1 MHVMSKKGF
10 RDILCACV
18 IILML
23 PCSAFIIRGMSMPY
37 DVMAGVPQDSL
48 SVQADSV
55 IGQDSMLKD
64 SLAEPDTLV
73 IPDSLSVPDS
83 SVVSDSLLL
92 PDSLAAADSLTQ
104 SDSTAADSVKVLTRR
119 ELKRMARDSVRKVKD
134 AYKDSVAMVKQQKAD
149 SIHHIKDRIR
159 TVKDSIRWSRPR
171 VLETVFLPDSLYYD
185 RIISWTTGT
194 RVNEYRHA
202 DMDTNF
208 NDWYTEYP
216 FYKEDIDAVY
226 LGTVGSAV
234 QNVNFF
240 KRREFDIFKAYAPY
254 ITYSHTPENM
264 PFFNTK
270 APYTELAYWGTI
282 FAFKDKEET
291 NVRFMHTQNITPAWN
306 LAVLFQGWKAAG
318 ILQKEATAN
327 NSLEVT
333 TNYLGKR
340 YVMNAGFIHHNI
352 DREENGGIQDSY
364 MVRDTTVDA
373 KTIAVNLQNA
383 RNKLS
388 RNTFFIN
395 HSYDILL
402 ESDLAR
408 MTKAMDADSA
418 FTATVDSLIKVKMA
432 AYERS
437 VDAAVAAAKAKA
449 AAEAR
454 AADSL
459 AALADSTA
467 AMLMDSLGT
476 ALDSTGAVLDSAAM
490 SLDSAGVMIDSAEAV
505 SDSVMTVVDTAST
518 ASAAGTAAD
527 SLLSAQVRDS
537 LSAQV
542 PDSLSS
548 VSMYASPEDSIAA
561 VRADSIATAVA
572 DSLLRASIMDTLRP
586 PTEDEII
593 ASLAD
598 SLLFGQ
604 AGNSPRL
611 TVGHI
616 GEVSRFYRFYT
627 DEITDEVG
635 RNFYNNM
642 FYINPTSSADSM
654 RLFTVENKLFFKLQP
669 WKRDAIVSE
678 ISGGVGYQWNSI
690 YAFRPD
696 MFLTGNRNIHQHN
709 MYLYAGASG
718 EYKKYLN
725 WGATAQYSFLG
736 YYQNDF
742 NVDAHVGVSFYPFK
756 DKSEPIT
763 LNGRF
768 STSLKEPDWFSQHY
782 YSNHYVWDNDFGKT
796 STTKVEASLDI
807 PKWKMEAY
815 FGYALVNNYL
825 YNDTLGIARQ
835 NTGLINV
842 MSAYL
847 RKDFKIWWF
856 HLDNQ
861 ILFQY
866 SSDKS
871 TLPLPM
877 LTFHMRYYI
886 EMEAVKNVLTVQL
899 GADAR
904 MNTPYYA
911 PAYNPA
917 LGTFQLQTRE
927 LIGYNPYID
936 IFLNLQWKRVNIF
949 LKVINVGEGWPT
961 GASSFSAYH
970 YIRPTLGFKFG
981 IHWPFY
987 IE

>member
-1 MHVMSKKGF
+1 MSKKGL

-23 PCSAFIIRGMSMPY
+23 PCSAFVIRGMSMPY
-37 DVMAGVPQDSL
+37 DVISGVPQDSL

-55 IGQDSMLKD
+55 IAQDSMLKD
-64 SLAEPDTLV
+64 SLAGPDTLV

-92 PDSLAAADSLTQ
+92 TDSLAAADSLTE
-104 SDSTAADSVKVLTRR
+104 SDSTAADSVRVLTKR
-119 ELKRMARDSVRKVKD
+119 ELKRMAKDSVRKVKD
-134 AYKDSVAMVKQQKAD
+134 AYKDSVAMVKQHMAD
-149 SIHHIKDRIR
+149 SIHHIKDSIR
-159 TVKDSIRWSRPR
+159 SVKDSIRWSKPR
-171 VLETVFLPDSLYYD
+171 VLETIFLPDSLYYD

-202 DMDTNF
+202 DMDTTF

-270 APYTELAYWGTI
+270 SPYTELAYWGTI

-291 NVRFMHTQNITPAWN
+291 NVRFMHTQNITPEWN

-318 ILQKEATAN
+318 ILEKEATAN
-327 NSLEVT
+327 NSLEIT

-352 DREENGGIQDSY
+352 NREENGGIQDSY

-402 ESDLAR
+402 ESDLTR
-408 MTKAMDADSA
+408 MRKVMDKDSV
-418 FTATVDSLIKVKMA
+418 FTATVDSLIKVRKE

-437 VDAAVAAAKAKA
+437 VDAAVAAVKAKA
-449 AAEAR
+449 EAEAR

-467 AMLMDSLGT
+467 AMQMDSLGT
-476 ALDSTGAVLDSAAM
+476 ALDSAGM
-490 SLDSAGVMIDSAEAV
+490 SLDSAGVMIDSAG
-505 SDSVMTVVDTAST
+505 SVLDTVVT
-518 ASAAGTAAD
+518 AD
-527 SLLSAQVRDS
+527 SLLSA
-537 LSAQV
+537 
-542 PDSLSS
+542 PGTDSLSS
-548 VSMYASPEDSIAA
+548 VSKYASPEDSIAA

-654 RLFTVENKLFFKLQP
+654 RMFTVENKLFFKLQP

-678 ISGGVGYQWNSI
+678 VSGGVGYQWNSI

-696 MFLTGNRNIHQHN
+696 MFLTGNSNINQHN

-807 PKWKMEAY
+807 PKWDMEAY

-866 SSDKS
+866 SSDES

-877 LTFHMRYYI
+877 FTFHLRYYI

-904 MNTPYYA
+904 MNTPYYV

-927 LIGYNPYID
+927 QVGYNPYID

-970 YIRPTLGFKFG
+970 YVRPSLGFKFG

>member
-1 MHVMSKKGF
+1 MSKKGL

-23 PCSAFIIRGMSMPY
+23 PCSAFVIRGMSMPY
-37 DVMAGVPQDSL
+37 DVISGVPQDSL

-55 IGQDSMLKD
+55 IAQDSMLKD
-64 SLAEPDTLV
+64 SLAGPDTLV

-92 PDSLAAADSLTQ
+92 TDSLAAADSLTE
-104 SDSTAADSVKVLTRR
+104 SDSTAADSVRVLTKR
-119 ELKRMARDSVRKVKD
+119 ELKRMAKDSVRKVKD
-134 AYKDSVAMVKQQKAD
+134 AYKDSVAMVKQHMAD
-149 SIHHIKDRIR
+149 SIHHIKDSIR
-159 TVKDSIRWSRPR
+159 SVKDSIRWSKPR
-171 VLETVFLPDSLYYD
+171 VLETIFLPDSLYYD
-185 RIISWTTGT
+185 RIISWTTG
-194 RVNEYRHA
+194 
-202 DMDTNF
+202 
-208 NDWYTEYP
+208 
-216 FYKEDIDAVY
+216 KEDIDAVY

-270 APYTELAYWGTI
+270 SPYTELAYWGTI

-291 NVRFMHTQNITPAWN
+291 NVRFMHTQNITPEWN

-318 ILQKEATAN
+318 ILEKEATAN
-327 NSLEVT
+327 NSLEIT

-352 DREENGGIQDSY
+352 NREENGGIQDSY

-402 ESDLAR
+402 ESDLTR
-408 MTKAMDADSA
+408 MRKVMDKDSV
-418 FTATVDSLIKVKMA
+418 FTATVDSLIKVRKE

-437 VDAAVAAAKAKA
+437 VDAAVAAVKAKA
-449 AAEAR
+449 EAEAR

-467 AMLMDSLGT
+467 AMQMDSLGT
-476 ALDSTGAVLDSAAM
+476 ALDSAGM
-490 SLDSAGVMIDSAEAV
+490 SLDSAGVMIDSAG
-505 SDSVMTVVDTAST
+505 SVLDTVVT
-518 ASAAGTAAD
+518 AD
-527 SLLSAQVRDS
+527 SMLSA
-537 LSAQV
+537 
-542 PDSLSS
+542 PGTDSLSS
-548 VSMYASPEDSIAA
+548 VSKYASPEDSIAA

-593 ASLAD
+593 SSLAD

-654 RLFTVENKLFFKLQP
+654 RMFTVENKLFFKLQP

-678 ISGGVGYQWNSI
+678 VSGGVGYQWNSI

-696 MFLTGNRNIHQHN
+696 MFLTGNSNINQHN

-807 PKWKMEAY
+807 PKWDMEAY

-866 SSDKS
+866 SSDES

-877 LTFHMRYYI
+877 FTFHLRYYI

-904 MNTPYYA
+904 MNTPYYV

-927 LIGYNPYID
+927 QVGYNPYID

-970 YIRPTLGFKFG
+970 YVRPSLGFKFG

>member
-1 MHVMSKKGF
+1 MSKKGF

-64 SLAEPDTLV
+64 SLAGPDSLV

-104 SDSTAADSVKVLTRR
+104 SDSTAADSVKVLTKR
-119 ELKRMARDSVRKVKD
+119 ELKRMAKDSVRKVKD
-134 AYKDSVAMVKQQKAD
+134 AYKDSVAMVKQHKAD

-202 DMDTNF
+202 DMDTTF

-437 VDAAVAAAKAKA
+437 VDAAVAAVKAKA

-467 AMLMDSLGT
+467 AMLMDTLGT
-476 ALDSTGAVLDSAAM
+476 ALDSTGAVLDSAGM

-505 SDSVMTVVDTAST
+505 LDSVVTAVDTAST

-548 VSMYASPEDSIAA
+548 VSKYASPEDSIAA

>member
-1 MHVMSKKGF
+1 MSKKGL

-23 PCSAFIIRGMSMPY
+23 PCSAFVIRGMSMPY
-37 DVMAGVPQDSL
+37 DVISGVPQDSL

-55 IGQDSMLKD
+55 IAQDSMLKD
-64 SLAEPDTLV
+64 SLAGPDTLV

-92 PDSLAAADSLTQ
+92 TDSLAAADSLTE
-104 SDSTAADSVKVLTRR
+104 SDSTAADSVRVLTKR
-119 ELKRMARDSVRKVKD
+119 ELKRMAKDSVRKVKD
-134 AYKDSVAMVKQQKAD
+134 AYKDSVAMVKQHMAD
-149 SIHHIKDRIR
+149 SIHHIKDSIR
-159 TVKDSIRWSRPR
+159 SVKDSIRWSKPR
-171 VLETVFLPDSLYYD
+171 VLETIFLPDSLYYD

-194 RVNEYRHA
+194 GVNEYRHA
-202 DMDTNF
+202 DMDTTF

-270 APYTELAYWGTI
+270 SPYTELAYWGTI

-291 NVRFMHTQNITPAWN
+291 NVRFMHTQNITPEWN

-318 ILQKEATAN
+318 ILEKEATAN
-327 NSLEVT
+327 NSLEIT

-352 DREENGGIQDSY
+352 NREENGGIQDSY

-402 ESDLAR
+402 ESDLTR
-408 MTKAMDADSA
+408 MRKVMDKDSV
-418 FTATVDSLIKVKMA
+418 FTATVDSLIKVRKE

-437 VDAAVAAAKAKA
+437 VDAAVAAVKAKA
-449 AAEAR
+449 EAEAR

-467 AMLMDSLGT
+467 AMQMDSLGT
-476 ALDSTGAVLDSAAM
+476 ALDSAGM
-490 SLDSAGVMIDSAEAV
+490 SLDSAGVMIDSAG
-505 SDSVMTVVDTAST
+505 SVLDTVVT
-518 ASAAGTAAD
+518 AD
-527 SLLSAQVRDS
+527 SLLSA
-537 LSAQV
+537 
-542 PDSLSS
+542 PGTDSLSS
-548 VSMYASPEDSIAA
+548 VSKYASPEDSIAA

-654 RLFTVENKLFFKLQP
+654 RMFTVENKLFFKLQP

-678 ISGGVGYQWNSI
+678 VSGGVGYQWNSI

-696 MFLTGNRNIHQHN
+696 MFLTGNSNINQHN

-807 PKWKMEAY
+807 PKWDMEAY

-866 SSDKS
+866 SSDES

-877 LTFHMRYYI
+877 FTFHLRYYI

-904 MNTPYYA
+904 MNTPYYV

-927 LIGYNPYID
+927 QVGYNPYID

-970 YIRPTLGFKFG
+970 YVRPSLGFKFG

>member
-1 MHVMSKKGF
+1 MSKKGF

-92 PDSLAAADSLTQ
+92 PDSLAAADS
-104 SDSTAADSVKVLTRR
+104 VKVLTKR

-149 SIHHIKDRIR
+149 SIHRIKDRIR

-202 DMDTNF
+202 DMDTTF

-437 VDAAVAAAKAKA
+437 VDAAVAAVKAKA

-476 ALDSTGAVLDSAAM
+476 ALDSTGAVLDSATM

-505 SDSVMTVVDTAST
+505 LDSVVTAVDTAST

-548 VSMYASPEDSIAA
+548 VSKYASPEDSIAA

>member
-1 MHVMSKKGF
+1 MSKKGL

-23 PCSAFIIRGMSMPY
+23 PCSAFVIRGMSMPY
-37 DVMAGVPQDSL
+37 DVISGVPQDSL

-55 IGQDSMLKD
+55 IAQDSMLKD
-64 SLAEPDTLV
+64 SLAGPDMLV

-92 PDSLAAADSLTQ
+92 TDSLAAADSLTE
-104 SDSTAADSVKVLTRR
+104 SDSTAADSVRVLTKR
-119 ELKRMARDSVRKVKD
+119 ELKRMAKDSVRKVKD
-134 AYKDSVAMVKQQKAD
+134 AYKDSVAMVKQHMAD
-149 SIHHIKDRIR
+149 SIHHIKDSIR
-159 TVKDSIRWSRPR
+159 SVKDSIRWSKPR
-171 VLETVFLPDSLYYD
+171 VLETIFLPDSLYYD

-202 DMDTNF
+202 DMDTTF

-270 APYTELAYWGTI
+270 SPYTELAYWGTI

-291 NVRFMHTQNITPAWN
+291 NVRFMHTQNITPEWN

-318 ILQKEATAN
+318 ILEKEATAN
-327 NSLEVT
+327 NSLEIT

-352 DREENGGIQDSY
+352 NREENGGIQDSY

-402 ESDLAR
+402 ESDLTR
-408 MTKAMDADSA
+408 MRKVMDKDSV
-418 FTATVDSLIKVKMA
+418 FTATVDSLIKVRKE

-437 VDAAVAAAKAKA
+437 VDAAVAAVKAKA
-449 AAEAR
+449 EAEAR

-467 AMLMDSLGT
+467 AMQMDSLGT
-476 ALDSTGAVLDSAAM
+476 ALDSAGI
-490 SLDSAGVMIDSAEAV
+490 SLDSAGVMIDSAGTV
-505 SDSVMTVVDTAST
+505 LDSVVT
-518 ASAAGTAAD
+518 AD
-527 SLLSAQVRDS
+527 SLLSA
-537 LSAQV
+537 
-542 PDSLSS
+542 PGTDSLSS
-548 VSMYASPEDSIAA
+548 VSKYASPEDSIAA

-586 PTEDEII
+586 PTGDEII

-654 RLFTVENKLFFKLQP
+654 RMFTVENKLFFKLQP

-678 ISGGVGYQWNSI
+678 VSGGVGYQWNSI

-696 MFLTGNRNIHQHN
+696 MFLTGNRNINQHN

-866 SSDKS
+866 SSDES

-877 LTFHMRYYI
+877 FTFHLRYYI

>member
-1 MHVMSKKGF
+1 MSKKGF

-64 SLAEPDTLV
+64 SLAGPDSLV

-104 SDSTAADSVKVLTRR
+104 SDSTAADSVKVLTKR
-119 ELKRMARDSVRKVKD
+119 ELKRMAKDSVRKVKD
-134 AYKDSVAMVKQQKAD
+134 AYKDSVAMVKQHKAD

-202 DMDTNF
+202 DMDTTF

-437 VDAAVAAAKAKA
+437 VDAAVAAVKAKA

-467 AMLMDSLGT
+467 AMLMDTLGT
-476 ALDSTGAVLDSAAM
+476 ALDSTGAVLDSAGM

-505 SDSVMTVVDTAST
+505 SDSVVTAVDTASV
-518 ASAAGTAAD
+518 AGMAAD
-527 SLLSAQVRDS
+527 SLLSAHVRDS

-586 PTEDEII
+586 PTEDEIV

-866 SSDKS
+866 SSDKN

-970 YIRPTLGFKFG
+970 YIRPSLGFKFG

>member
-1 MHVMSKKGF
+1 MSKKGF

-92 PDSLAAADSLTQ
+92 PDSLAAADS
-104 SDSTAADSVKVLTRR
+104 VKVLTKR

-149 SIHHIKDRIR
+149 SIHRIKDRIR

-202 DMDTNF
+202 DMDTTF

-418 FTATVDSLIKVKMA
+418 FTAKVDSLIKVKMA

-437 VDAAVAAAKAKA
+437 VDAAVAAVKAKA

-476 ALDSTGAVLDSAAM
+476 ALDSTGALLDSAAM

-505 SDSVMTVVDTAST
+505 LDSVVTAVDTAST
-518 ASAAGTAAD
+518 ASAAGMAAD

-548 VSMYASPEDSIAA
+548 VSKYASPEDSIAA

-866 SSDKS
+866 SSDKN

>member
-1 MHVMSKKGF
+1 MSKKGF

-104 SDSTAADSVKVLTRR
+104 SDSTAADSVKVLTKR

-149 SIHHIKDRIR
+149 SIHRIKDRIR

-202 DMDTNF
+202 DMDTTF

-432 AYERS
+432 AYERA
-437 VDAAVAAAKAKA
+437 VDAAVAAVKAKA

-467 AMLMDSLGT
+467 AMLMDTLGT
-476 ALDSTGAVLDSAAM
+476 ALDSTGAVLDSAGM

-505 SDSVMTVVDTAST
+505 SDSVVTAVDTASV
-518 ASAAGTAAD
+518 AGMAAD
-527 SLLSAQVRDS
+527 SLLSAHVRDS

-586 PTEDEII
+586 PTEDEIV

>member
-1 MHVMSKKGF
+1 MSKKGL

-23 PCSAFIIRGMSMPY
+23 PCSAFVIRGMSMPY
-37 DVMAGVPQDSL
+37 DVISDVPQDSL

-55 IGQDSMLKD
+55 IAQDSMLKD
-64 SLAEPDTLV
+64 SLAGTDTLV

-92 PDSLAAADSLTQ
+92 TDSLAAADSLTE
-104 SDSTAADSVKVLTRR
+104 SDSTAADSVRVLTKR
-119 ELKRMARDSVRKVKD
+119 EQKRMAKDSVRKVKD
-134 AYKDSVAMVKQQKAD
+134 AYKDSVAMVKQHMAD
-149 SIHHIKDRIR
+149 SIHHIKDSIR
-159 TVKDSIRWSRPR
+159 SVKDSIRWSKPR
-171 VLETVFLPDSLYYD
+171 VLETIFLPDSLYYD

-202 DMDTNF
+202 DMDTTF

-270 APYTELAYWGTI
+270 SPYTELAYWGTI

-291 NVRFMHTQNITPAWN
+291 NVRFMHTQNITPEWN

-318 ILQKEATAN
+318 ILEKEATAN
-327 NSLEVT
+327 NSLEIT

-352 DREENGGIQDSY
+352 NREENGGIQDSY

-402 ESDLAR
+402 ESDLTR
-408 MTKAMDADSA
+408 MRKVMDKDSV
-418 FTATVDSLIKVKMA
+418 FTATVDSLIKVRKE

-437 VDAAVAAAKAKA
+437 VDAAVAAVKAKA
-449 AAEAR
+449 EAEAR

-467 AMLMDSLGT
+467 AMQMDSLGT
-476 ALDSTGAVLDSAAM
+476 ALDSVGM
-490 SLDSAGVMIDSAEAV
+490 SLDSAGVMIDSAG
-505 SDSVMTVVDTAST
+505 SVLDTVVT
-518 ASAAGTAAD
+518 AD
-527 SLLSAQVRDS
+527 SMLSA
-537 LSAQV
+537 
-542 PDSLSS
+542 PGTDSLSS
-548 VSMYASPEDSIAA
+548 VSKYASPEDSIAA

-654 RLFTVENKLFFKLQP
+654 RMFTVENKLFFKLQP

-678 ISGGVGYQWNSI
+678 VSGGVGYQWNSI

-696 MFLTGNRNIHQHN
+696 MFLTGNRNINQHN

-807 PKWKMEAY
+807 PKWDMEAY

-866 SSDKS
+866 SSDES

-877 LTFHMRYYI
+877 FTFHLRYYI

-904 MNTPYYA
+904 MNTPYYV

-927 LIGYNPYID
+927 QVGYNPYID

-970 YIRPTLGFKFG
+970 YVRPSLGFKFG

>member
-1 MHVMSKKGF
+1 MSKKGL

-23 PCSAFIIRGMSMPY
+23 PCSAFVIRGMSMPY
-37 DVMAGVPQDSL
+37 DVISGVPQDSL

-55 IGQDSMLKD
+55 IAQDSMLKD
-64 SLAEPDTLV
+64 SLAGPDTLV
-73 IPDSLSVPDS
+73 IPDSLSVLDS

-92 PDSLAAADSLTQ
+92 TDSLAAADSLTE
-104 SDSTAADSVKVLTRR
+104 SDSTAADSVRVLTKR
-119 ELKRMARDSVRKVKD
+119 ELKRMAKDSVRKVKD
-134 AYKDSVAMVKQQKAD
+134 AYKDSVAMVKQHMAD
-149 SIHHIKDRIR
+149 SIHHIKDSIR
-159 TVKDSIRWSRPR
+159 SVKDSIRWSKPR
-171 VLETVFLPDSLYYD
+171 VLETIFLPDSLYYD

-202 DMDTNF
+202 DMDTTF

-270 APYTELAYWGTI
+270 SPYTELAYWGTI

-291 NVRFMHTQNITPAWN
+291 NVRFMHTQNITPEWN

-318 ILQKEATAN
+318 ILEKEATAN
-327 NSLEVT
+327 NSLEIT

-352 DREENGGIQDSY
+352 NREENGGIQDSY

-402 ESDLAR
+402 ESDLTR
-408 MTKAMDADSA
+408 MRKVMDKDSV
-418 FTATVDSLIKVKMA
+418 FTATVDSLIKVRKE

-437 VDAAVAAAKAKA
+437 VDAAVAAVKAKA
-449 AAEAR
+449 EAEAR

-467 AMLMDSLGT
+467 AMQMDSLGT
-476 ALDSTGAVLDSAAM
+476 ALDSAGI
-490 SLDSAGVMIDSAEAV
+490 SLDSAGVMIDSAGTV
-505 SDSVMTVVDTAST
+505 LDSVVT
-518 ASAAGTAAD
+518 AD
-527 SLLSAQVRDS
+527 SLLSA
-537 LSAQV
+537 
-542 PDSLSS
+542 PGTDSLSS
-548 VSMYASPEDSIAA
+548 VSKYASPEDSIAA

-654 RLFTVENKLFFKLQP
+654 RMFTVENKLFFKLQP

-678 ISGGVGYQWNSI
+678 VSGGVGYQWNSI

-696 MFLTGNRNIHQHN
+696 MFLTGNRNINQHN

-807 PKWKMEAY
+807 PKWDMEAY

-866 SSDKS
+866 SSDES

-877 LTFHMRYYI
+877 FTFHLRYYI

-904 MNTPYYA
+904 MNTPYYV

-927 LIGYNPYID
+927 QVGYNPYID

-970 YIRPTLGFKFG
+970 YVRPSLGFKFG

>member
-1 MHVMSKKGF
+1 MSKKGL

-23 PCSAFIIRGMSMPY
+23 PCSAFVIRGMSMPY
-37 DVMAGVPQDSL
+37 DVISGVPQDSL

-55 IGQDSMLKD
+55 IAQDSMLKD
-64 SLAEPDTLV
+64 SLAGPDTLV
-73 IPDSLSVPDS
+73 IPDSLSVLDS

-92 PDSLAAADSLTQ
+92 TDSLAAADSLTE
-104 SDSTAADSVKVLTRR
+104 SDSTAADSVRVLTKR
-119 ELKRMARDSVRKVKD
+119 ELKRMAKDSVRKVKD
-134 AYKDSVAMVKQQKAD
+134 AYKDSVAMVKQHMAD
-149 SIHHIKDRIR
+149 SIHHIKDSIR
-159 TVKDSIRWSRPR
+159 SVKDSIRWSKPR
-171 VLETVFLPDSLYYD
+171 VLETIFLPDSLYYD

-202 DMDTNF
+202 DMDTTF

-270 APYTELAYWGTI
+270 SPYTELAYWGTI

-291 NVRFMHTQNITPAWN
+291 NVRFMHTQNITPEWN

-318 ILQKEATAN
+318 ILEKEATAN
-327 NSLEVT
+327 NSLEIT

-352 DREENGGIQDSY
+352 NREENGGIQDSY

-402 ESDLAR
+402 ESDLTR
-408 MTKAMDADSA
+408 MRKVMDKDSV
-418 FTATVDSLIKVKMA
+418 FTATVDSLIKVRKE

-437 VDAAVAAAKAKA
+437 VDAAVAAVKAKA
-449 AAEAR
+449 EAEAR

-467 AMLMDSLGT
+467 AMQMDSLGT
-476 ALDSTGAVLDSAAM
+476 ALDSAGM
-490 SLDSAGVMIDSAEAV
+490 SLDSAGVMIDSAG
-505 SDSVMTVVDTAST
+505 SVLDTVVT
-518 ASAAGTAAD
+518 AD
-527 SLLSAQVRDS
+527 SLLSA
-537 LSAQV
+537 
-542 PDSLSS
+542 PGTDSLSS
-548 VSMYASPEDSIAA
+548 VSKYASPEDSIAA

-654 RLFTVENKLFFKLQP
+654 RMFTVENKLFFKLQP

-678 ISGGVGYQWNSI
+678 VSGGVGYQWNSI

-696 MFLTGNRNIHQHN
+696 MFLTGNSNINQHN

-807 PKWKMEAY
+807 PKWDMEAY

-866 SSDKS
+866 SSDES

-877 LTFHMRYYI
+877 FTFHLRYYI

-904 MNTPYYA
+904 MNTPYYV

-927 LIGYNPYID
+927 QVGYNPYID

-961 GASSFSAYH
+961 GASSFSVYH
-970 YIRPTLGFKFG
+970 YVRPSLGFKFG

>member
-1 MHVMSKKGF
+1 MSKKGL

-23 PCSAFIIRGMSMPY
+23 PCSAFVIRGMSMPY
-37 DVMAGVPQDSL
+37 DVISGVPQDSL

-55 IGQDSMLKD
+55 IAQDSMLKD
-64 SLAEPDTLV
+64 SLAGPDTLV
-73 IPDSLSVPDS
+73 IPDSLSVLDS

-92 PDSLAAADSLTQ
+92 TDSLAAADSLTE
-104 SDSTAADSVKVLTRR
+104 SDSTAADSVRVLTQR
-119 ELKRMARDSVRKVKD
+119 ELKRMAKDSVRKVKD
-134 AYKDSVAMVKQQKAD
+134 AYKDSVAMVKQHMAD
-149 SIHHIKDRIR
+149 SIHHIKDSIR
-159 TVKDSIRWSRPR
+159 SVKDSIRWSKPR
-171 VLETVFLPDSLYYD
+171 VLETIFLPDSLYYD

-202 DMDTNF
+202 DMDTTF

-270 APYTELAYWGTI
+270 SPYTELAYWGTI

-291 NVRFMHTQNITPAWN
+291 NVRFMHTQNITPEWN

-318 ILQKEATAN
+318 ILEKEATAN
-327 NSLEVT
+327 NSLEIT

-352 DREENGGIQDSY
+352 NREENGGIQDSY

-402 ESDLAR
+402 ESDLTR
-408 MTKAMDADSA
+408 MRKVMDKDSV
-418 FTATVDSLIKVKMA
+418 FTATVDSLIKVRKE

-437 VDAAVAAAKAKA
+437 VDAAVAAVKAKA
-449 AAEAR
+449 EAEAR

-467 AMLMDSLGT
+467 AMQMDSLGT
-476 ALDSTGAVLDSAAM
+476 ALDSAGM
-490 SLDSAGVMIDSAEAV
+490 SLDSAGVMIDSAGTV
-505 SDSVMTVVDTAST
+505 LDSVVT
-518 ASAAGTAAD
+518 AD
-527 SLLSAQVRDS
+527 SLLSA
-537 LSAQV
+537 
-542 PDSLSS
+542 PGTDSLSS
-548 VSMYASPEDSIAA
+548 VSKYASPEDSIAA

-654 RLFTVENKLFFKLQP
+654 RMFTVENKLFFKLQP

-678 ISGGVGYQWNSI
+678 VSGGVGYQWNSI

-696 MFLTGNRNIHQHN
+696 MFLTGNRNINQHN

-807 PKWKMEAY
+807 PKWDMEAY

-866 SSDKS
+866 SSDES

-877 LTFHMRYYI
+877 FTFHLRYYI

-904 MNTPYYA
+904 MNTPYYV

-927 LIGYNPYID
+927 QVGYNPYID

-970 YIRPTLGFKFG
+970 YVRPSLGFKFG

>member
-64 SLAEPDTLV
+64 SLAGPDTLV

-92 PDSLAAADSLTQ
+92 PDSLAAADS
-104 SDSTAADSVKVLTRR
+104 VKVLTKR

-134 AYKDSVAMVKQQKAD
+134 AYKDSVAMVKQHKAD

-202 DMDTNF
+202 DMDTTF

-254 ITYSHTPENM
+254 INYSHTPENM

-437 VDAAVAAAKAKA
+437 VDAAVAAVKAKA

-505 SDSVMTVVDTAST
+505 LDSVVTAVDTAST

-548 VSMYASPEDSIAA
+548 VSKYASPEDSIAA

>member
-92 PDSLAAADSLTQ
+92 PDSLAAADS
-104 SDSTAADSVKVLTRR
+104 VKVLTKR
-119 ELKRMARDSVRKVKD
+119 ELKRMVRDSVRKVKD

-202 DMDTNF
+202 DMDTTF

-437 VDAAVAAAKAKA
+437 VDAAVAAVKAKA

-505 SDSVMTVVDTAST
+505 LDSVVTAVDTAST
-518 ASAAGTAAD
+518 ASAAGTTAD

-548 VSMYASPEDSIAA
+548 VSKYASPEDSIAA

>member
-1 MHVMSKKGF
+1 MSKKGL

-23 PCSAFIIRGMSMPY
+23 PCSAFVIRGMSMPY
-37 DVMAGVPQDSL
+37 DVISGVPQDSL

-55 IGQDSMLKD
+55 IAQDSMLKD
-64 SLAEPDTLV
+64 SLAGPDTLV
-73 IPDSLSVPDS
+73 IPDSLSVLDS

-92 PDSLAAADSLTQ
+92 TDSLAAADSLTE
-104 SDSTAADSVKVLTRR
+104 SDSTAADSVRVLTKR
-119 ELKRMARDSVRKVKD
+119 ELKRMAKDSVRKVKD
-134 AYKDSVAMVKQQKAD
+134 AYKDSVAMVKQHMAD
-149 SIHHIKDRIR
+149 SIHHIKDSIR
-159 TVKDSIRWSRPR
+159 SVKDSIRWSKPR
-171 VLETVFLPDSLYYD
+171 VLETIFLPDSLYYD

-202 DMDTNF
+202 DMDTTF

-270 APYTELAYWGTI
+270 SPYTELAYWGTI

-291 NVRFMHTQNITPAWN
+291 NVRFMHTQNITPEWN

-318 ILQKEATAN
+318 ILEKEATAN
-327 NSLEVT
+327 NSLEIT

-352 DREENGGIQDSY
+352 NREENGGIQDSY

-402 ESDLAR
+402 ESDLTR
-408 MTKAMDADSA
+408 MRKVMDKDSV
-418 FTATVDSLIKVKMA
+418 FTATVDSLIKVRKE

-437 VDAAVAAAKAKA
+437 VDAAVAAVKAKA
-449 AAEAR
+449 EAEAR

-505 SDSVMTVVDTAST
+505 LDSVVTAVDTAST
-518 ASAAGTAAD
+518 ASAAGTTAD

-548 VSMYASPEDSIAA
+548 VSKYASPEDSIAA

>member
-1 MHVMSKKGF
+1 MSKKGF

-64 SLAEPDTLV
+64 SLAGPDSLV
-73 IPDSLSVPDS
+73 IPDSLSVSDS

-104 SDSTAADSVKVLTRR
+104 SDSTAADSVKVLTKR
-119 ELKRMARDSVRKVKD
+119 ELKRMAKDSVRKVKD
-134 AYKDSVAMVKQQKAD
+134 AYKDSVAMVKQHKAD

-202 DMDTNF
+202 DMDTTF

-437 VDAAVAAAKAKA
+437 VDAAVAAVKAKA

-467 AMLMDSLGT
+467 AMLMDTLGT
-476 ALDSTGAVLDSAAM
+476 ALDSTGAV
-490 SLDSAGVMIDSAEAV
+490 LDSAGVMIDSAEAV
-505 SDSVMTVVDTAST
+505 SDSVVTAVDTASV
-518 ASAAGTAAD
+518 AGMAAD
-527 SLLSAQVRDS
+527 SLLSAHVRDS

-586 PTEDEII
+586 PTEDEIV

-866 SSDKS
+866 SSDKN

>member
-1 MHVMSKKGF
+1 MSKKGL

-23 PCSAFIIRGMSMPY
+23 PCSAFVIRGMSMPY
-37 DVMAGVPQDSL
+37 DVISGVPQDSL

-55 IGQDSMLKD
+55 IAQDSMLKD
-64 SLAEPDTLV
+64 SLAGPDTLV
-73 IPDSLSVPDS
+73 IPDSLSVLDS

-92 PDSLAAADSLTQ
+92 TDLLAAADSLTE
-104 SDSTAADSVKVLTRR
+104 SDSTAADSVRVLTKR
-119 ELKRMARDSVRKVKD
+119 ELKRMAKDSVRKVKD
-134 AYKDSVAMVKQQKAD
+134 AYKDSVAMVKQHMAD
-149 SIHHIKDRIR
+149 SIHHIKDSIR
-159 TVKDSIRWSRPR
+159 SVKDSIRWSKPR
-171 VLETVFLPDSLYYD
+171 VLETIFLPDSLYYD

-202 DMDTNF
+202 DMDTTF

-270 APYTELAYWGTI
+270 SPYTELAYWGTI

-291 NVRFMHTQNITPAWN
+291 NVRFMHTQNITPEWN

-318 ILQKEATAN
+318 ILEKEATAN
-327 NSLEVT
+327 NSLEIT

-352 DREENGGIQDSY
+352 NREENGGIQDSY

-402 ESDLAR
+402 ESDLTR
-408 MTKAMDADSA
+408 MRKVMDKDSV
-418 FTATVDSLIKVKMA
+418 FTATVDSLIKVRKE

-437 VDAAVAAAKAKA
+437 VDAAVAAVKAKA
-449 AAEAR
+449 EAEAR

-467 AMLMDSLGT
+467 AMQMDSLGT
-476 ALDSTGAVLDSAAM
+476 ALDSAGM
-490 SLDSAGVMIDSAEAV
+490 SLDSAGVMIDSAG
-505 SDSVMTVVDTAST
+505 SVLDTVVTV
-518 ASAAGTAAD
+518 D
-527 SLLSAQVRDS
+527 SLLSA
-537 LSAQV
+537 
-542 PDSLSS
+542 PGTDSLSS
-548 VSMYASPEDSIAA
+548 VSKYASPEDSIAA

-654 RLFTVENKLFFKLQP
+654 RMFTVENKLFFKLQP

-678 ISGGVGYQWNSI
+678 VSGGVGYQWNSI

-696 MFLTGNRNIHQHN
+696 MFLTGNRNINQHN

-807 PKWKMEAY
+807 PKWDMEAY

-866 SSDKS
+866 SSDES

-877 LTFHMRYYI
+877 FTFHLRYYI

-904 MNTPYYA
+904 MNTPYYV

-927 LIGYNPYID
+927 QVGYNPYID

-970 YIRPTLGFKFG
+970 YVRPSLGFKFG

>member
-1 MHVMSKKGF
+1 MSKKGL

-23 PCSAFIIRGMSMPY
+23 PCSAFVIRGMSMPY
-37 DVMAGVPQDSL
+37 DVISGVPQDSL

-55 IGQDSMLKD
+55 IAQDSMLKD
-64 SLAEPDTLV
+64 SLAGPDTLV
-73 IPDSLSVPDS
+73 IPDSLSVLDS

-92 PDSLAAADSLTQ
+92 TDSLAAADSLTE
-104 SDSTAADSVKVLTRR
+104 SDSTAADSVRVLTKR
-119 ELKRMARDSVRKVKD
+119 ELKRMAKDSVRKVKD
-134 AYKDSVAMVKQQKAD
+134 AYKDSVAMVKQHMAD
-149 SIHHIKDRIR
+149 SIHHIKDSIR
-159 TVKDSIRWSRPR
+159 SVKDSIRWSKPR
-171 VLETVFLPDSLYYD
+171 VLETIFLPDSLYYD

-202 DMDTNF
+202 DMDTTF

-318 ILQKEATAN
+318 ILDKEATSN
-327 NSLEVT
+327 NSLEIT

-352 DREENGGIQDSY
+352 NREENGGIQDSY

-402 ESDLAR
+402 ESDLTR
-408 MTKAMDADSA
+408 MRKVMDKDSV
-418 FTATVDSLIKVKMA
+418 FTATVDSLIKVRMA

-437 VDAAVAAAKAKA
+437 VDVAVAAVKAKA
-449 AAEAR
+449 EAEAR

-467 AMLMDSLGT
+467 AMQMDSLGT
-476 ALDSTGAVLDSAAM
+476 ALDSAGM
-490 SLDSAGVMIDSAEAV
+490 SLDSASVMIDSAG
-505 SDSVMTVVDTAST
+505 SVLDTVVT
-518 ASAAGTAAD
+518 AD
-527 SLLSAQVRDS
+527 SLLSA
-537 LSAQV
+537 
-542 PDSLSS
+542 PGTDSLSS
-548 VSMYASPEDSIAA
+548 VSKYASPEDSIAA

-654 RLFTVENKLFFKLQP
+654 RMFTVENKLFFKLQP

-678 ISGGVGYQWNSI
+678 VSGGVGYQWNSI

-696 MFLTGNRNIHQHN
+696 MFLTGNRNINQHN

-782 YSNHYVWDNDFGKT
+782 YSNHYIWDNDFGKT

-807 PKWKMEAY
+807 PKWDMEAY

-866 SSDKS
+866 SSDES

-877 LTFHMRYYI
+877 FTFHLRYYI

-904 MNTPYYA
+904 MNTPYYV

-927 LIGYNPYID
+927 QVGYNPYID

-970 YIRPTLGFKFG
+970 YVRPSLGFKFG

>member
-1 MHVMSKKGF
+1 MSKKGF

-92 PDSLAAADSLTQ
+92 PDSLAAADS
-104 SDSTAADSVKVLTRR
+104 VKVLTKR
-119 ELKRMARDSVRKVKD
+119 ELKRMVRDSVRKVKD

-202 DMDTNF
+202 DMDTTF

-437 VDAAVAAAKAKA
+437 VDAAVAAVKAKA

-505 SDSVMTVVDTAST
+505 LDSVVTAVDTAST
-518 ASAAGTAAD
+518 ASAAGTTAD

-548 VSMYASPEDSIAA
+548 VSKYASPEDSIAA

-586 PTEDEII
+586 PTEDEIV

-866 SSDKS
+866 SSDKN

>member
-1 MHVMSKKGF
+1 MSKKGF

-64 SLAEPDTLV
+64 SLAGPDSLV

-92 PDSLAAADSLTQ
+92 PDSLAAADS
-104 SDSTAADSVKVLTRR
+104 VKVLTKR

-149 SIHHIKDRIR
+149 SIHRIKDRIR

-202 DMDTNF
+202 DMDTTF

-437 VDAAVAAAKAKA
+437 VDAAVAAVKAKA

-467 AMLMDSLGT
+467 AMLMDTLGT
-476 ALDSTGAVLDSAAM
+476 ALDSTGAVLDSAGM

-505 SDSVMTVVDTAST
+505 SDSVVTAVDTASV
-518 ASAAGTAAD
+518 AGMAAD
-527 SLLSAQVRDS
+527 SLLSAHVRDS

-586 PTEDEII
+586 PTEDEIV

-782 YSNHYVWDNDFGKT
+782 YSNHYVWNNDFGKT

-866 SSDKS
+866 SSDKN

>member
-1 MHVMSKKGF
+1 MSKKGL

-23 PCSAFIIRGMSMPY
+23 PCSAFVIRGMSMPY
-37 DVMAGVPQDSL
+37 DVISGVPQDSL

-55 IGQDSMLKD
+55 IAQDSMLKD
-64 SLAEPDTLV
+64 SLAGPDTLV
-73 IPDSLSVPDS
+73 IPDSLSVLDS

-92 PDSLAAADSLTQ
+92 TDSLAAADSLTE
-104 SDSTAADSVKVLTRR
+104 SDSTAADSVRVLTKR
-119 ELKRMARDSVRKVKD
+119 ELKRMAKDSVRKVKD
-134 AYKDSVAMVKQQKAD
+134 AYKDSVAMVKQHMAD
-149 SIHHIKDRIR
+149 SIHHIKDSIR
-159 TVKDSIRWSRPR
+159 SVKDSIRWSKPR
-171 VLETVFLPDSLYYD
+171 VLETIFLPDSLYYD

-202 DMDTNF
+202 DMDTTF

-270 APYTELAYWGTI
+270 SPYTELAYWGTI

-291 NVRFMHTQNITPAWN
+291 NVRFMHTQNITPEWN

-318 ILQKEATAN
+318 ILEKEATAN
-327 NSLEVT
+327 NSLEIT

-352 DREENGGIQDSY
+352 NREENGGIQDSY

-402 ESDLAR
+402 ESDLTR
-408 MTKAMDADSA
+408 MRKVMDKDSV
-418 FTATVDSLIKVKMA
+418 FTATVDSLIKVRKET
-432 AYERS
+432 YERS
-437 VDAAVAAAKAKA
+437 VDAAVAAVKAKA
-449 AAEAR
+449 EAEAR

-467 AMLMDSLGT
+467 AMQMDSLGT
-476 ALDSTGAVLDSAAM
+476 ALDSAGI
-490 SLDSAGVMIDSAEAV
+490 SLDSAGVMIDSAGTV
-505 SDSVMTVVDTAST
+505 LDSVVT
-518 ASAAGTAAD
+518 AD
-527 SLLSAQVRDS
+527 SLLSA
-537 LSAQV
+537 
-542 PDSLSS
+542 PGTDSLSS
-548 VSMYASPEDSIAA
+548 VSKYASPEDSIAA

-654 RLFTVENKLFFKLQP
+654 RMFTVENKLFFKLQP

-678 ISGGVGYQWNSI
+678 VSGGVGYQWNSI

-696 MFLTGNRNIHQHN
+696 MFLTGNRNINQHN

-807 PKWKMEAY
+807 PKWDMEAY
-815 FGYALVNNYL
+815 FGYALINNYL

-866 SSDKS
+866 SSDES

-877 LTFHMRYYI
+877 FTFHLRYYI

-904 MNTPYYA
+904 MNTPYYV

-927 LIGYNPYID
+927 QVGYNPYID

-970 YIRPTLGFKFG
+970 YVRPSLGFKFG

>member
-92 PDSLAAADSLTQ
+92 PDSLAAADS
-104 SDSTAADSVKVLTRR
+104 VKVLTKR

-149 SIHHIKDRIR
+149 SIHRIKDRIR

-202 DMDTNF
+202 DMDTTF

-437 VDAAVAAAKAKA
+437 VDAAVAAVKAKA

-505 SDSVMTVVDTAST
+505 LDSVVTAVDTAST

>member
-73 IPDSLSVPDS
+73 IPDSLAVPDS

-92 PDSLAAADSLTQ
+92 PDSLAAADS
-104 SDSTAADSVKVLTRR
+104 VKVLTKR

-202 DMDTNF
+202 DMDTTF

-505 SDSVMTVVDTAST
+505 LDSVVTAVDTAST

-669 WKRDAIVSE
+669 WKRDALVSE

-866 SSDKS
+866 SSDKN

>member
-1 MHVMSKKGF
+1 MSKKGL

-23 PCSAFIIRGMSMPY
+23 PCSAFVIRGMSMPY
-37 DVMAGVPQDSL
+37 DVISGVPQDSL

-55 IGQDSMLKD
+55 IAQDSMLKD
-64 SLAEPDTLV
+64 SLAGPDTLV
-73 IPDSLSVPDS
+73 IPDSLSVLDS

-92 PDSLAAADSLTQ
+92 TDSLAAADSLTE
-104 SDSTAADSVKVLTRR
+104 SDSTAADSVRVLTKR
-119 ELKRMARDSVRKVKD
+119 ELKRMAKDSVRKVKD
-134 AYKDSVAMVKQQKAD
+134 AYKDSVAMVKQHMAD
-149 SIHHIKDRIR
+149 SIHHIKDSIR
-159 TVKDSIRWSRPR
+159 SVKDSIRWSKPR
-171 VLETVFLPDSLYYD
+171 VLETIFLPDSLYYD

-202 DMDTNF
+202 DMDTTF

-270 APYTELAYWGTI
+270 SPYTELAYWGTI

-291 NVRFMHTQNITPAWN
+291 NVRFMHTQNITPEWN

-318 ILQKEATAN
+318 ILEKEATAN
-327 NSLEVT
+327 NSLEIT

-352 DREENGGIQDSY
+352 NREENGGIQDSY

-402 ESDLAR
+402 ESDLTR
-408 MTKAMDADSA
+408 MRKVMDKDSV
-418 FTATVDSLIKVKMA
+418 FTATVDSLIKVRKE

-437 VDAAVAAAKAKA
+437 VDAAVAAVKAKA
-449 AAEAR
+449 EAEAR

-467 AMLMDSLGT
+467 AMQMDSLGT
-476 ALDSTGAVLDSAAM
+476 ALDSAGM
-490 SLDSAGVMIDSAEAV
+490 SLDSAGVMIDSAG
-505 SDSVMTVVDTAST
+505 SVLDTVVT
-518 ASAAGTAAD
+518 AD
-527 SLLSAQVRDS
+527 SLLSA
-537 LSAQV
+537 
-542 PDSLSS
+542 PGTDSLSS
-548 VSMYASPEDSIAA
+548 VSKYASPEDSIAA

-654 RLFTVENKLFFKLQP
+654 RMFTVENKLFFKLQP

-678 ISGGVGYQWNSI
+678 VSGGVGYQWNSI

-696 MFLTGNRNIHQHN
+696 MFLTGNRNINQHN

-807 PKWKMEAY
+807 PKWDMEAY

-866 SSDKS
+866 SSDES

-877 LTFHMRYYI
+877 FTFHLRYYI

-904 MNTPYYA
+904 MNTPYYV

-927 LIGYNPYID
+927 QVGYNPYID

-961 GASSFSAYH
+961 GASSFSVYH
-970 YIRPTLGFKFG
+970 YVRPSLGFKFG

>member
-1 MHVMSKKGF
+1 MSKKGL

-23 PCSAFIIRGMSMPY
+23 PCSAFVIRGMSMPY
-37 DVMAGVPQDSL
+37 DVISGVPQDSL

-55 IGQDSMLKD
+55 IAQDSMLKD
-64 SLAEPDTLV
+64 SLAGPDTLV
-73 IPDSLSVPDS
+73 IPDSLSVLDS

-92 PDSLAAADSLTQ
+92 TDSLAAADSLTE
-104 SDSTAADSVKVLTRR
+104 SDSTAADSVRVLTKR
-119 ELKRMARDSVRKVKD
+119 ELKRMAKDSVRKVKD
-134 AYKDSVAMVKQQKAD
+134 AYKDSVAMVKQHMAD
-149 SIHHIKDRIR
+149 SIHHIKDSIR
-159 TVKDSIRWSRPR
+159 SVKDSIRWSKPR
-171 VLETVFLPDSLYYD
+171 VLETIFLPDSLYYD

-202 DMDTNF
+202 DMDTTF

-270 APYTELAYWGTI
+270 SPYTELAYWGTI

-291 NVRFMHTQNITPAWN
+291 NVRFMHTQNITPEWN

-318 ILQKEATAN
+318 ILEKEATAN
-327 NSLEVT
+327 NSLEIT

-352 DREENGGIQDSY
+352 NREENGGIQDSY

-402 ESDLAR
+402 ESDLTR
-408 MTKAMDADSA
+408 MRKVMDKDSV
-418 FTATVDSLIKVKMA
+418 FTATVDSLIKVRKE

-437 VDAAVAAAKAKA
+437 VDAAVAAVKAKA
-449 AAEAR
+449 EAEAR

-467 AMLMDSLGT
+467 AMQMDSLGT
-476 ALDSTGAVLDSAAM
+476 ALDSAGM
-490 SLDSAGVMIDSAEAV
+490 SLDSAGVMIDSAG
-505 SDSVMTVVDTAST
+505 SVLDTVVT
-518 ASAAGTAAD
+518 AD
-527 SLLSAQVRDS
+527 SLLSA
-537 LSAQV
+537 
-542 PDSLSS
+542 PGTDSLSS
-548 VSMYASPEDSIAA
+548 VSKYASPEDSIAA

-654 RLFTVENKLFFKLQP
+654 RMFTVENKLFFKLQP

-678 ISGGVGYQWNSI
+678 VSGGVGYQWNSI

-696 MFLTGNRNIHQHN
+696 MFLTGNSNINQHN

-807 PKWKMEAY
+807 PKWDMEAY

-866 SSDKS
+866 SSDES

-877 LTFHMRYYI
+877 FTFHLRYYI

-904 MNTPYYA
+904 MNTPYYV

-927 LIGYNPYID
+927 QVGYNPYID

-970 YIRPTLGFKFG
+970 YVRPSLGFKFG

>member
-64 SLAEPDTLV
+64 SLAGPDSLV

-104 SDSTAADSVKVLTRR
+104 SDSTAADSVKVLTKR

-134 AYKDSVAMVKQQKAD
+134 AYKDSVAMVKQHKAD

-202 DMDTNF
+202 DMDTTF

-437 VDAAVAAAKAKA
+437 VDAAVAAVKAKA

-467 AMLMDSLGT
+467 AMLMDTLGT
-476 ALDSTGAVLDSAAM
+476 ALDSTGAVLDSAGM

-505 SDSVMTVVDTAST
+505 SDSVVTAVDTASV
-518 ASAAGTAAD
+518 AGMAAD
-527 SLLSAQVRDS
+527 SLLSAHVRDS

-586 PTEDEII
+586 PTEDEIV

-866 SSDKS
+866 SSDKN

>member
-92 PDSLAAADSLTQ
+92 PDSLAAADS
-104 SDSTAADSVKVLTRR
+104 VKVLTKR
-119 ELKRMARDSVRKVKD
+119 ELKRMVRDSVRKVKD

-202 DMDTNF
+202 DMDTTF

-437 VDAAVAAAKAKA
+437 VDAAVAAVKAKA

-505 SDSVMTVVDTAST
+505 LDSVVTAVDTAST
-518 ASAAGTAAD
+518 ASAAGTTAD

>member
-1 MHVMSKKGF
+1 M
-10 RDILCACV
+10 CACV

-23 PCSAFIIRGMSMPY
+23 PCSAFVIRGMSMPY
-37 DVMAGVPQDSL
+37 DVISGVPQDSL

-55 IGQDSMLKD
+55 IAQDSMLKD
-64 SLAEPDTLV
+64 SLAGPDTLV

-92 PDSLAAADSLTQ
+92 TDSLAAADSLTE
-104 SDSTAADSVKVLTRR
+104 SDSTAADSVRVLTKR
-119 ELKRMARDSVRKVKD
+119 ELKRMAKDSVRKVKD
-134 AYKDSVAMVKQQKAD
+134 AYKDSVAMVKQHMAD
-149 SIHHIKDRIR
+149 SIHHIKDSIR
-159 TVKDSIRWSRPR
+159 SVKDSIRWSKPR
-171 VLETVFLPDSLYYD
+171 VLETIFLPDSLYYD

-202 DMDTNF
+202 DMDTTF

-270 APYTELAYWGTI
+270 SPYTELAYWGTI

-291 NVRFMHTQNITPAWN
+291 NVRFMHTQNITPEWN

-318 ILQKEATAN
+318 ILEKEATAN
-327 NSLEVT
+327 NSLEIT

-352 DREENGGIQDSY
+352 NREENGGIQDSY

-402 ESDLAR
+402 ESDLTR
-408 MTKAMDADSA
+408 MRKVMDKDSV
-418 FTATVDSLIKVKMA
+418 FTATVDSLIKVRKE

-437 VDAAVAAAKAKA
+437 VDAAVAAVKAKA
-449 AAEAR
+449 EAEAR

-467 AMLMDSLGT
+467 AMQMDSLGT
-476 ALDSTGAVLDSAAM
+476 ALDSAGM
-490 SLDSAGVMIDSAEAV
+490 SLDSAGVMIDSAG
-505 SDSVMTVVDTAST
+505 SVLDTVVT
-518 ASAAGTAAD
+518 AD
-527 SLLSAQVRDS
+527 SLLSA
-537 LSAQV
+537 
-542 PDSLSS
+542 PGTDSLSS
-548 VSMYASPEDSIAA
+548 VSKYASPEDSIAA

-654 RLFTVENKLFFKLQP
+654 RMFTVENKLFFKLQP

-678 ISGGVGYQWNSI
+678 VSGGVGYQWNSI

-696 MFLTGNRNIHQHN
+696 MFLTGNRNINQHN

-807 PKWKMEAY
+807 PKWDMEAY

-866 SSDKS
+866 SSDES

-877 LTFHMRYYI
+877 FTFHLRYYI

-904 MNTPYYA
+904 MNTPYYV

-927 LIGYNPYID
+927 QVGYNPYID

-970 YIRPTLGFKFG
+970 YVRPSLGFKFG

>member
-92 PDSLAAADSLTQ
+92 PDSLAAADS
-104 SDSTAADSVKVLTRR
+104 VKVLTKR

-149 SIHHIKDRIR
+149 SIHRIKDRIR

-202 DMDTNF
+202 DMDTTF

-437 VDAAVAAAKAKA
+437 VDAAVAAVKAKA

-476 ALDSTGAVLDSAAM
+476 ALDSTGAVLDSATM

-505 SDSVMTVVDTAST
+505 LDSVVTAVDTAST

-548 VSMYASPEDSIAA
+548 VSKYASPEDSIAA

-796 STTKVEASLDI
+796 STTKIEASLDI

>member
-104 SDSTAADSVKVLTRR
+104 SDSTAADSVKVLTKR

-202 DMDTNF
+202 DMDTTF

-437 VDAAVAAAKAKA
+437 VDAAVAAVKAKA

-476 ALDSTGAVLDSAAM
+476 ALDSTGAVLDSATM

-505 SDSVMTVVDTAST
+505 LDSVVTAVDTAST

-548 VSMYASPEDSIAA
+548 VSKYASPEDSIAA

-796 STTKVEASLDI
+796 STTKIEASLDI

-866 SSDKS
+866 SSDKN

>member
-104 SDSTAADSVKVLTRR
+104 SDSTAADSVKVLTKR

-149 SIHHIKDRIR
+149 SIHRIKDRIR

-202 DMDTNF
+202 DMDTTF

-437 VDAAVAAAKAKA
+437 VDAAVAAVKAKA

-505 SDSVMTVVDTAST
+505 LDSVVTAVDTAST

>member
-92 PDSLAAADSLTQ
+92 PDSLAAADS
-104 SDSTAADSVKVLTRR
+104 VKVLTKR
-119 ELKRMARDSVRKVKD
+119 ELKRMVRDSVRKVKD

-202 DMDTNF
+202 DMDTTF

-437 VDAAVAAAKAKA
+437 VDAAVAAVKAKA

-505 SDSVMTVVDTAST
+505 LDSVVTAVDTAST
-518 ASAAGTAAD
+518 ASAAGTTAD

-548 VSMYASPEDSIAA
+548 VSKYASPEDSIAA

-586 PTEDEII
+586 PTEDEIV

-866 SSDKS
+866 SSDKN

>member
-92 PDSLAAADSLTQ
+92 PDSLAAADS
-104 SDSTAADSVKVLTRR
+104 VKVLTKR

-149 SIHHIKDRIR
+149 SIHRIKDRIR

-202 DMDTNF
+202 DMDTTF

-418 FTATVDSLIKVKMA
+418 FTATVDSLIKVKIA

-437 VDAAVAAAKAKA
+437 VDAAVAAVKAKA

-505 SDSVMTVVDTAST
+505 LDSVVTAVDTAST

-866 SSDKS
+866 SSDKN

>member
-1 MHVMSKKGF
+1 MSKKGF

-64 SLAEPDTLV
+64 SLAGPDSLV

-104 SDSTAADSVKVLTRR
+104 SDSTAADSVKVLTKR
-119 ELKRMARDSVRKVKD
+119 ELKRMAKDSVRKVKD
-134 AYKDSVAMVKQQKAD
+134 AYKDSVAMVKQHKAD

-202 DMDTNF
+202 DMDTTF

-437 VDAAVAAAKAKA
+437 VDAAVAAVKAKA

-467 AMLMDSLGT
+467 AMLMDTLGT
-476 ALDSTGAVLDSAAM
+476 ALNSTGAVLDSAGM

-505 SDSVMTVVDTAST
+505 SDSVVTAVDTASV
-518 ASAAGTAAD
+518 AGMAAD
-527 SLLSAQVRDS
+527 SLLSAHVRDS

-586 PTEDEII
+586 PTEDEIV

-866 SSDKS
+866 SSDKN

>member
-1 MHVMSKKGF
+1 MSKKGF

-64 SLAEPDTLV
+64 SLAGPDSLV

-104 SDSTAADSVKVLTRR
+104 SDSTAADSVKVLTKR
-119 ELKRMARDSVRKVKD
+119 ELKRMAKDSVRKVKD
-134 AYKDSVAMVKQQKAD
+134 AYKDSVAMVKQHKAD

-202 DMDTNF
+202 DMDTTF

-402 ESDLAR
+402 ESDLTR
-408 MTKAMDADSA
+408 MRKVMDKDSV
-418 FTATVDSLIKVKMA
+418 FTATVDSLIKVRKE

-437 VDAAVAAAKAKA
+437 VDAAVAAVKAKA

-467 AMLMDSLGT
+467 AMLMDTLGT
-476 ALDSTGAVLDSAAM
+476 ALDSTGAVLDSAGM

-505 SDSVMTVVDTAST
+505 LDSVVTVVDT

-548 VSMYASPEDSIAA
+548 VRMYASPEDSIAA

-642 FYINPTSSADSM
+642 FYLNPTTSADSM
-654 RLFTVENKLFFKLQP
+654 RMFTVENKLFFRLQP

-696 MFLTGNRNIHQHN
+696 MFLTGNRNINQHN

-782 YSNHYVWDNDFGKT
+782 YSNHYIWDNDFGKT

-807 PKWKMEAY
+807 PKWDMEAY

-866 SSDKS
+866 SSDMN

-877 LTFHMRYYI
+877 LTFHLRYYI

-904 MNTPYYA
+904 MNTPYYV

-927 LIGYNPYID
+927 QVGYNPYID

-970 YIRPTLGFKFG
+970 YVRPSLGFKFG

>member
-1 MHVMSKKGF
+1 MSKKGL

-23 PCSAFIIRGMSMPY
+23 PCSAFVIRGMSMPY
-37 DVMAGVPQDSL
+37 DVISGVPQDSL

-55 IGQDSMLKD
+55 IAQDSMLKD
-64 SLAEPDTLV
+64 SLAGPDTLV

-92 PDSLAAADSLTQ
+92 TDSLAAADSLTE
-104 SDSTAADSVKVLTRR
+104 SDSTAADSVRVLTKR
-119 ELKRMARDSVRKVKD
+119 EQKRMAKDSVRKVKD
-134 AYKDSVAMVKQQKAD
+134 AYKDSVAMVKQHMAD
-149 SIHHIKDRIR
+149 SIHHIKDSIR
-159 TVKDSIRWSRPR
+159 SVKDSIRWSKPR
-171 VLETVFLPDSLYYD
+171 VLETIFLPDSLYYD

-202 DMDTNF
+202 DMDTTF

-270 APYTELAYWGTI
+270 SPYTELAYWGTI

-291 NVRFMHTQNITPAWN
+291 NVRFMHTQNIAPEWN

-318 ILQKEATAN
+318 ILEKEATAN
-327 NSLEVT
+327 NSLEIT

-352 DREENGGIQDSY
+352 NREENGGIQDSY

-402 ESDLAR
+402 ESDLTR
-408 MTKAMDADSA
+408 MRKVMDKDSV
-418 FTATVDSLIKVKMA
+418 FTATVDSLIKVRKE

-437 VDAAVAAAKAKA
+437 VDAAVAAVKAKA
-449 AAEAR
+449 EAEAR

-467 AMLMDSLGT
+467 AMQMDTLGT
-476 ALDSTGAVLDSAAM
+476 ALDSAGM
-490 SLDSAGVMIDSAEAV
+490 SLDSAGVMIDSAG
-505 SDSVMTVVDTAST
+505 SVLDTVVT
-518 ASAAGTAAD
+518 AD
-527 SLLSAQVRDS
+527 SLLSA
-537 LSAQV
+537 
-542 PDSLSS
+542 PGTDSLSS
-548 VSMYASPEDSIAA
+548 VSKYASPEDSIAA

-654 RLFTVENKLFFKLQP
+654 RMFTVENKLFFKLQP

-678 ISGGVGYQWNSI
+678 VSGGVGYQWNSI

-696 MFLTGNRNIHQHN
+696 MFLTGNSNINQHN

-807 PKWKMEAY
+807 PKWDMEAY

-866 SSDKS
+866 SSDES

-877 LTFHMRYYI
+877 FTFHLRYYI

-904 MNTPYYA
+904 MNTPYYV

-927 LIGYNPYID
+927 QVGYNPYID

-970 YIRPTLGFKFG
+970 YVRPSLGFKFG

>member
-64 SLAEPDTLV
+64 SLAGPDSLV

-104 SDSTAADSVKVLTRR
+104 SDSTAADSVKVLTKR
-119 ELKRMARDSVRKVKD
+119 ELKRMAKDSVRKVKD
-134 AYKDSVAMVKQQKAD
+134 AYKDSVAMVKQHKAD

-202 DMDTNF
+202 DMDTTF

-437 VDAAVAAAKAKA
+437 VDAAVAAVKAKA

-467 AMLMDSLGT
+467 AMLMDTLGT
-476 ALDSTGAVLDSAAM
+476 ALDSTGAVLDSAGM

-505 SDSVMTVVDTAST
+505 SDSVVTAVDTASV
-518 ASAAGTAAD
+518 AGMAAD
-527 SLLSAQVRDS
+527 SLLSAHVRDS

-825 YNDTLGIARQ
+825 YKDTLGIARQ